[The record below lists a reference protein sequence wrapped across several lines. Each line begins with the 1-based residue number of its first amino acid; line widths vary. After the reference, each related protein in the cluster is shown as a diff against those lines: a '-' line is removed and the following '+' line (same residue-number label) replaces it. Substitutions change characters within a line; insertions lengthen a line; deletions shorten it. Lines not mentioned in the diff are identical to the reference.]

1 MKRIIFFSS
10 ALVLLALV
18 SCKKVLNP
26 DTPSVFTQE
35 YIFSNET
42 DAAKAVY
49 SVYALFNQ
57 DAYTSRVSNNFAGN
71 SDIEVGG
78 VGASP
83 DNSRRDIWSFEA
95 TGANS
100 DLLTVWNNAYN
111 AINRANECIEGI

>member
-10 ALVLLALV
+10 ALVLLVLV

-26 DTPSVFTQE
+26 DTPSVFRE

-71 SDIEVGG
+71 SDIEVGRG
-78 VGASP
+78 C
-83 DNSRRDIWSFEA
+83 F
-95 TGANS
+95 TG
-100 DLLTVWNNAYN
+100 
-111 AINRANECIEGI
+111 